1 MEPFSGS
8 AGKKAGESMQTLN
21 LLYGILIAV
30 GIVVPLFS
38 LVLGGLDALTADID
52 LGGDGEGVVPFNL
65 NALLF
70 ALVVVGAIGSLCNHY
85 LSPLFGLIIAP
96 AAGIAAYAVIYKFLI
111 LPLKKNDPRAMKAD
125 DALFQQV
132 KVVTRI
138 PVGGTGEVQLLDSS
152 GSKITYLAKYR
163 YADFEQRKP
172 IEVGETVKVIDTED
186 NILTVGRIF

>member
-1 MEPFSGS
+1 
-8 AGKKAGESMQTLN
+8 MQTLN

-52 LGGDGEGVVPFNL
+52 LGGDGEGVIPFNF

-85 LSPLFGLIIAP
+85 LPPLLGLVIAL
-96 AAGIAAYAVIYKFLI
+96 AVGAAAYALIYKFLI

-125 DALFQQV
+125 DALFRQV

-138 PVGGTGEVQLLDSS
+138 PVDGTGEVQLLDAS
-152 GSKITYLAKYR
+152 GSKITYLAKYQ

-172 IEVGETVKVIDTED
+172 IEPGATVKVIDTED
-186 NILTVGRIF
+186 HALIVGRIF